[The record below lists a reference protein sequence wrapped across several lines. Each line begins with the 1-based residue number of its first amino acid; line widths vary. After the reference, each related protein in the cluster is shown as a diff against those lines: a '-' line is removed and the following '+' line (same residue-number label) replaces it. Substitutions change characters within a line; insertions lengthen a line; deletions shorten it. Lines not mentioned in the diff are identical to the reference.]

1 MFFYIEGVIITFER
15 YTYTESK
22 YEKTTDKVF
31 SDIKK
36 TTTKKPDAR
45 SRNIT
50 LELNDFQPTGST
62 LKLNESKFL

>member
-1 MFFYIEGVIITFER
+1 MLMFFYIEGVIITFER

-36 TTTKKPDAR
+36 NNDKEARCKIKKHN
-45 SRNIT
+45 S
-50 LELNDFQPTGST
+50 
-62 LKLNESKFL
+62 

>member
-36 TTTKKPDAR
+36 KQRQR
-45 SRNIT
+45 SQMQDQET
-50 LELNDFQPTGST
+50 
-62 LKLNESKFL
+62 